1 MFTTIVDKIRH
12 TVFQQAAIPKPD
24 PIEANYK
31 LSYQERNAGKAVLAA
46 RPYAL
51 ELETTTRCNL
61 DCLECPRL
69 DDFVEEELTDDVV
82 DRVAPWFE
90 SLNQISLHGF
100 GEPLYSPSTFK
111 VISMLPERT
120 QIHFSSNLT
129 PLKPEHL
136 VLFKEK
142 KGLINVSLDAATA
155 ETYKLIRGANFEK
168 VVENMRKIRQLSQM
182 DLYMNM
188 TVMQMNKHEVPAFL
202 ELAATI
208 GASRV
213 IYIKLSE
220 SYDFVKTRKDFRFVY
235 TEEHLRADD
244 IARMT
249 EQIESRKWPFAIDN
263 YVGLKFYPAHIE
275 EPAVPP
281 RVPEA
286 HVPAAH
292 VPAAPADPAPSAP
305 VSNEPICAYPWVNL
319 FVKIDGSV
327 RNCCHQE
334 PIGNL
339 KTQTLEEI
347 WNSDLEQEIRAGVA
361 SKNLHA
367 ACQRVNC
374 PVWRQVRQEAQVAGF
389 AV

>member
-12 TVFQQAAIPKPD
+12 TVFHQADVPKPD

-31 LSYQERNAGKAVLAA
+31 LNYQERNAGKAVLAA

-111 VISMLPERT
+111 VISMLPEGT

-155 ETYKLIRGANFEK
+155 QTYKLIRGANFEK

-188 TVMQMNKHEVPAFL
+188 TVMQMNKHEVRAFL
-202 ELAATI
+202 DLAESI

-213 IYIKLSE
+213 IFIKLSE

-235 TEEHLRADD
+235 KEQHLGADD
-244 IARMT
+244 VARMI
-249 EQIESRKWPFAIDN
+249 EQIEARKWPFAIDN
-263 YVGLKFYPAHIE
+263 YVGLKFYPAHVE
-275 EPAVPP
+275 KPVVPAPAVPAP
-281 RVPEA
+281 A
-286 HVPAAH
+286 VPA
-292 VPAAPADPAPSAP
+292 PAAPAPAAPAPSAQT
-305 VSNEPICAYPWVNL
+305 SNEPICAYPWVNL

-339 KTQTLEEI
+339 KTQSLDEI
-347 WNSDLEQEIRAGVA
+347 WNSDLEQEIRAGIA

-374 PVWRQVRQEAQVAGF
+374 PVWRQVRQEAEVAGF